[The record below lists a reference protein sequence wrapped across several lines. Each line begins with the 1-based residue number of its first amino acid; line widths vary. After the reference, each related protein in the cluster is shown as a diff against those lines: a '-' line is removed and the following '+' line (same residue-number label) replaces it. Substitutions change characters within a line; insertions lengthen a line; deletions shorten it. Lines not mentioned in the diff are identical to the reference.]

1 MDFELLGA
9 GESLAANGAHVRLLT
24 CVNDQNNFRLASA
37 AEPGKHS
44 PVKSNNIKHQR

>member
-24 CVNDQNNFRLASA
+24 CVNNENKFSISKCCRTRKTDVSQ
-37 AEPGKHS
+37 
-44 PVKSNNIKHQR
+44 IKQ